1 MYMHIKLILSNINI
15 SFACNILFKIFNI
28 SYIIQFLFHKIFM
41 IMIFVCMYPIHQNP
55 RHKTQYLNKN
65 SSFYEKN
72 ETNFHLFR
80 AQRCF
85 ALFLHNR
92 IAILFFLVVF
102 IKANERRVFTRPNF
116 FTISNFADNKC
127 IDSPTQ
133 NVNHGME
140 TLHGI
145 KRCFV
150 SLFVH
155 TSVAVSQTSLAYS
168 SLSPP
173 SLCLSSVSEFT
184 IQSSFSRF
192 RKLGFRS
199 WNFIIFI
206 IDPL

>member
-28 SYIIQFLFHKIFM
+28 FYIIQFLFHKIFM

-92 IAILFFLVVF
+92 IAIVFLLVVF

-155 TSVAVSQTSLAYS
+155 TSVAVS
-168 SLSPP
+168 
-173 SLCLSSVSEFT
+173 
-184 IQSSFSRF
+184 
-192 RKLGFRS
+192 
-199 WNFIIFI
+199 
-206 IDPL
+206 